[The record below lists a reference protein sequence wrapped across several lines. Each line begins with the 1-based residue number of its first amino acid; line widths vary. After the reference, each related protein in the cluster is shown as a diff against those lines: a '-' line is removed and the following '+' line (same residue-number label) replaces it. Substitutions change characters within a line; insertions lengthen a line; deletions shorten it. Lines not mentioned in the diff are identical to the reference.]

1 MFSTFTNK
9 TTELIT
15 ETLDTNIITGLS
27 SEEASNRIKIYGPN
41 ALPQN
46 TVNPWHIF
54 FRQFKSSFMYLL
66 IGAAVLSFAL
76 GEIIEGWTIIL
87 FLCINSAL
95 GFYQEYK
102 SEKTVELL
110 KKYIT
115 TKARVRR
122 GTDIESVP
130 SSELVPGDIVLLEAG
145 DNIPADIRIVS
156 AFNLVVDEES
166 LTGESIAVTKNITP
180 ANQEIHEAYQAH
192 NIGFSGTTVISGK
205 CEGVVI
211 ATGKDSMMGTIA
223 ALAGAPERESA
234 FEKELR
240 TFSTFILY
248 LVVGTLLFIFITNII
263 LKGFHAD
270 ILNLAIFSIALAV
283 SVVPEALPVVMAFSL
298 SRGARHLAKNHV
310 ILKRLSALEDLGG
323 VQILCTDKTGTIT
336 ENKLT
341 VHRVSTMAGI
351 KEEEILFLANQGG
364 EYLRSLNEEKVPDP
378 FDTALWE
385 SLSENDQQELVAT
398 PPISDIPFD
407 PVRKKNSVLI
417 TTRTGDTKLV
427 VRGALEAI
435 LESTSLSSA
444 EKQQFIDFEREE
456 GLAGRRTIAVG
467 SKHVIKDAYRG
478 IEDEQGLI
486 FGGCISFIDPIK
498 ESTAAAIHE
507 AIALKVRIK
516 ILTGDSKEVTGVVA
530 HTIGLAATPGDVL
543 TAKEFFALPEELWEE
558 RLETINAFARVSP
571 EQKYKLIQL
580 LQKKYQVGFLG
591 EGINDAPALKI
602 ANVALVVDSASDISR
617 EVADVI
623 LLEKSLS
630 VVIKGIGE
638 GRSIFTNTIKYI
650 TSTLSSNFGNFYS
663 VAISSLFIPFLPML
677 PLQILLVNLL
687 SDFPAIAIAS
697 DNVESRDLSAPH
709 TYNIRKI
716 IVFGLILGA
725 VSTVFDF
732 ITFAS
737 FYKISPESL
746 QTHWFIVSILT
757 ELLFFYS
764 IRSKKFFLNAPKPGL
779 HITVLTILAGGATII
794 VPFTEIGHR
803 VFHFIS
809 PTAHSMGIVFAI
821 VGSFFVTIEASKL
834 IYYRFNRTV

>member
-1 MFSTFTNK
+1 MFSTFTNQ
-9 TTELIT
+9 TSEAVAD
-15 ETLDTNIITGLS
+15 TLSTNVITGLS
-27 SEEASNRIKIYGPN
+27 QEEARIRLIKYGTN
-41 ALPQN
+41 TLPQN
-46 TVNPWHIF
+46 TLNPWRIF

-66 IGAAVLSFAL
+66 VAATILSFAL
-76 GEIIEGWTIIL
+76 GEIVEGWTIIL
-87 FLCINSAL
+87 FLGINSAL

-115 TKARVRR
+115 TKAKVRR
-122 GTDIESVP
+122 GTDIESIP
-130 SSELVPGDIVLLEAG
+130 SAELVPGDIVLLEAG
-145 DNIPADIRIVS
+145 DSVPADIRIVS
-156 AFNLVVDEES
+156 AFNLVVDEEP
-166 LTGESIAVTKNITP
+166 LTGESIAVSKNITP
-180 ANQEIHEAYQAH
+180 EQEEVREAYQAH

-205 CEGVVI
+205 CEGIVVT
-211 ATGKDSMMGTIA
+211 TGKNSMMGTIA

-240 TFSTFILY
+240 KFSTFILY
-248 LVVGTLLFIFITNII
+248 LITGTLLFIFIANLI

-270 ILNLAIFSIALAV
+270 IVELALFSITLAV

-323 VQILCTDKTGTIT
+323 IQILCTDKTGTIT

-341 VHRVSTMAGI
+341 VHRVLGTARVAQ
-351 KEEEILFLANQGG
+351 EEILFLANQGG
-364 EYLRSLNEEKVPDP
+364 EYLRALEEEKTPDP
-378 FDTALWE
+378 FDTALWD
-385 SLSENDQQELVAT
+385 SLSNADQQELVAT

-407 PVRKKNSVLI
+407 PVRKKNSVLVK
-417 TTRTGDTKLV
+417 TRTGDTKLI

-435 LESTSLSSA
+435 LESTKLSPT
-444 EKQQFIDFEREE
+444 EQQLYIDFAKEE
-456 GLAGRRTIAVG
+456 GLAGRRTIAVA
-467 SKHVIKDAYRG
+467 SKHITETEYRG
-478 IEDEQGLI
+478 VTDEQGLV
-486 FGGCISFIDPIK
+486 FGGCISFVDPIK
-498 ESTAAAIHE
+498 ESTAEAIQA
-507 AIALKVRIK
+507 AIALKIRVK

-530 HTIGLAATPGDVL
+530 HTIGLAATPNDVL
-543 TAKEFFALPEELWEE
+543 TAKEFFDLPEEIQQDT
-558 RLETINAFARVSP
+558 LETVNAFARVSP
-571 EQKYKLIQL
+571 EQKYKLIKL
-580 LQKKYQVGFLG
+580 LQQKYQVGFLG

-630 VVIKGIGE
+630 VVINAIGE
-638 GRSIFTNTIKYI
+638 GRAIFTNTIKYI

-663 VAISSLFIPFLPML
+663 VAVSSLFIPFLPML

-687 SDFPAIAIAS
+687 SDFPTIAIAS
-697 DNVESRDLSAPH
+697 DNVEARDLSAPH

-725 VSTVFDF
+725 VSTIFDF

-737 FYKISPESL
+737 FYNISPESL

-764 IRSKKFFLNAPKPGL
+764 IRSKKFFLDAPKPGL
-779 HITVLTILAGGATII
+779 PIAILTVLAGAATLII
-794 VPFTEIGHR
+794 PFTEFGHR
-803 VFHFIS
+803 VFHFMS
-809 PTAHSMGIVFAI
+809 PTAHSLGIVFAI
-821 VGSFFVTIEASKL
+821 VATFFVAIETSKL
-834 IYYRFNRTV
+834 IYYRFNKTV